1 MCQHSRRGFLKSLIA
16 APAAG
21 ILDQAFVR
29 AALARAQAPAASADL
44 FDIEKAAG
52 HTWIALARPAAML
65 NCNAVIYEGR
75 AGLIVVDTHSKPS
88 AAAALA
94 AQLKREVS
102 AKPVR
107 SIINTHFHYDHSQ
120 GNPAYLA
127 HTPRPTFISSA
138 KTRQLLEEEGAR
150 RVAASVEMM
159 RGRVESAKKALA
171 AAKSTEERQRWERQI
186 PEMEAFIREMQG
198 YEPVLA
204 DVTFENH
211 LVLHTGND
219 ELHLTFRGRAHTA
232 SDICVYSER
241 TRSLATG
248 DLVVGFIPGMGDGF
262 PYEWTATLDSLDKLP
277 FGSVLPGHG
286 PVQKGRSRF
295 GEFRSYVEE
304 MTSAV
309 AREKKAGKS
318 VAQVQQAVTPATL
331 KSLADNGWGGYVVEA
346 TRRYRGL
353 SSGRDA
359 VQSVADGVKA
369 NVADAYRAAP

>member
-1 MCQHSRRGFLKSLIA
+1 MCQHSRRGFLKSFVA

-21 ILDQAFVR
+21 ILDQAFLR
-29 AALARAQAPAASADL
+29 AALARAQAPGAPDDL
-44 FDIEKAAG
+44 FDVEKAG
-52 HTWIALARPAAML
+52 EHTWIALARPAAML

-75 AGLIVVDTHSKPS
+75 DGLVIVDTHSKPS

-94 AQLKREVS
+94 AQLKRSVS

-120 GNPAYLA
+120 GNPAYLT
-127 HTPRPTFISSA
+127 HTPRPTFISSV
-138 KTRQLLEEEGAR
+138 KTRQLLEESGAK
-150 RVAASVEMM
+150 RVVASVEMM
-159 RGRVESAKKALA
+159 RGRVEHARKSLA
-171 AAKSTEERQRWERQI
+171 AARSAEERARWERQI
-186 PEMEAFIREMQG
+186 PEMESFVREMQG

-204 DVTFENH
+204 DITFEND
-211 LVLHTGND
+211 LVIHTGHD
-219 ELHLTFRGRAHTA
+219 ELHLAFRGRAHTA

-241 TRSLATG
+241 TKSVATG

-262 PYEWTATLDSLDKLP
+262 PHEWTATLDNLAKLP

-286 PVQKGRSRF
+286 PVQKGRERF
-295 GEFRSYVEE
+295 AQFRAYVEE

-309 AREKKAGKS
+309 ARGKKAGKPL
-318 VAQVQQAVTPATL
+318 AEVQQAVTPATL
-331 KSLADNGWGGYVVEA
+331 KSVTGGWGDYVLDA

-359 VQSVADGVKA
+359 ALTIADGIKS
-369 NVADAYRAAP
+369 NVTDAYRAAV